1 MILKMLILM
10 FHKINMSEVECCVDG
25 IDMIFKLATLD
36 EFDDVNNLNE
46 SIWVWLISQVF
57 SGIAVLDVGPM

>member
-1 MILKMLILM
+1 
-10 FHKINMSEVECCVDG
+10 MSEFECCMDG

-36 EFDDVNNLNE
+36 EPDDVNNLNE

-57 SGIAVLDVGPM
+57 SEIAVLDVGPM

>member
-1 MILKMLILM
+1 
-10 FHKINMSEVECCVDG
+10 
-25 IDMIFKLATLD
+25 MIFKLATLD

-57 SGIAVLDVGPM
+57 SGIAVLDVGPI